1 MQYAYPCRLTHH
13 DDEGG
18 GYLVS
23 FPDVPEAITGA
34 RTREES
40 LVLAKDALAV
50 ALGAYVSGQEEIPV
64 PSQVPA
70 GDVLVPVRAIVAA
83 KLALYTAMRRQRLT
97 KDTLASRLGLNE
109 SAVRRLL
116 NPSYLSRTVQV
127 EQALRAVGRHVVVKD
142 RATNQPRR
150 RVITP
155 L

>member
-1 MQYAYPCRLTHH
+1 MPNTCL
-13 DDEGG
+13 
-18 GYLVS
+18 
-23 FPDVPEAITGA
+23 FPF
-34 RTREES
+34 
-40 LVLAKDALAV
+40 
-50 ALGAYVSGQEEIPV
+50 
-64 PSQVPA
+64 
-70 GDVLVPVRAIVAA
+70 VPVVAA

-97 KDTLASRLGLNE
+97 TDTLASRLGLNE

-127 EQALRAVGRHVVVKD
+127 EQALRAVGRHDVVED